1 MNLMEIEM
9 KPVTTTDRLTKTL
22 SLSAFTLS
30 LGLVMA
36 AAAPASAVSNTG
48 PVAGPDTLQ
57 VAGMAGVKPDALPK
71 VIKAVSPEYPSHAQA
86 IGREGWVIVELDIDE
101 QGKPYNA
108 EIVDNGPSPL
118 FKRSTLRAIEQ
129 FRFEPATYAGEPV
142 AVTGKRYK
150 VVYAFQD
157 S

>member
-1 MNLMEIEM
+1 MNPMEIDM
-9 KPVTTTDRLTKTL
+9 KSVLKTESLTKTF
-22 SLSAFTLS
+22 SLSAFALS

-36 AAAPASAVSNTG
+36 AAAPAKAVSNTG
-48 PVAGPDTLQ
+48 PVTGPDTLE

-71 VIKAVSPEYPSHAQA
+71 VIKAVSPEYPSHAKA

-101 QGKPYNA
+101 KGMPLNA
-108 EIVDNGPSPL
+108 EIVDDGPSPL
-118 FKRSTLRAIEQ
+118 FKRATLRAIEQ
-129 FRFEPATYAGEPV
+129 FRFEPAVYAGEPV

-150 VVYAFQD
+150 VVYAFQE